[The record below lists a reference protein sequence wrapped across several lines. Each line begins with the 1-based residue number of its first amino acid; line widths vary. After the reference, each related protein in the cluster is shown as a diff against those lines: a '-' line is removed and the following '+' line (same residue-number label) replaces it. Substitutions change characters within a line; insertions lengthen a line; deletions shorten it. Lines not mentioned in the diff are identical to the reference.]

1 MSALPKGSDPLRR
14 RRRLRKP
21 RRQWSSSSD
30 EGHEHSDASE
40 ASRTSF
46 EWRSARSLPSTP
58 TRAPQEHPLLRRTL
72 QRRSFRRAQ
81 PAALPQDAL
90 ESELMAAFPTFHSI
104 SVASGSPVGV
114 RRCSSEGVV
123 RRSWDAKGAAQ
134 AAHDSSDYGGESSS
148 TLGGGGGG
156 GGSGDASGDASDAT
170 CDGGA
175 AAAHAAAAAAE
186 APVAAVA
193 SHSDASMG
201 MLLDLIQELE
211 TDLGAVSSDACC
223 GSAELLAP
231 QPHRRTMTMPT
242 SMSQSCETFLATR
255 EGVCL
260 NVARR
265 PHSRSVDHVDRSSL
279 VWRDTGIADFFRDL
293 TDIFERT
300 LRQKKG
306 LDPDCA
312 LPEPAV
318 RRRRGRRGGGWEAG
332 QRNTLHDIQY
342 LLPPTARAP
351 PACLSSPDL
360 VSAFAL
366 SDLNPFGSEPEL
378 DDLAPP
384 FGLALGERGEG
395 EAAAAKGASE
405 GHRWSLQE
413 LEGPASAEVLPP
425 GLVWQTVSRA
435 REIGPKAGCCW
446 VRDALFRRV
455 AFRPSA
461 AVCRDEWPSPRAGF
475 PSDSARVR
483 KRRRGLGAI
492 RGPRPWCT

>member
-175 AAAHAAAAAAE
+175 AAAHAHAAAAAE

-446 VRDALFRRV
+446 VRDALFGRR
-455 AFRPSA
+455 RPS
-461 AVCRDEWPSPRAGF
+461 VGMDG
-475 PSDSARVR
+475 RVR
-483 KRRRGLGAI
+483 GPVSLQTRLGLGSRRRGLGAN
-492 RGPRPWCT
+492 RGPRPRCT

>member
-114 RRCSSEGVV
+114 R
-123 RRSWDAKGAAQ
+123 
-134 AAHDSSDYGGESSS
+134 
-148 TLGGGGGG
+148 
-156 GGSGDASGDASDAT
+156 
-170 CDGGA
+170 
-175 AAAHAAAAAAE
+175 
-186 APVAAVA
+186 
-193 SHSDASMG
+193 SMG

-446 VRDALFRRV
+446 ERDALFRRV

-461 AVCRDEWPSPRAGF
+461 AVCRDGWPSPRAGF

-483 KRRRGLGAI
+483 KPPS
-492 RGPRPWCT
+492 GPRGARPHGSSATVLR

>member
-1 MSALPKGSDPLRR
+1 
-14 RRRLRKP
+14 
-21 RRQWSSSSD
+21 
-30 EGHEHSDASE
+30 
-40 ASRTSF
+40 
-46 EWRSARSLPSTP
+46 
-58 TRAPQEHPLLRRTL
+58 
-72 QRRSFRRAQ
+72 
-81 PAALPQDAL
+81 
-90 ESELMAAFPTFHSI
+90 
-104 SVASGSPVGV
+104 
-114 RRCSSEGVV
+114 
-123 RRSWDAKGAAQ
+123 
-134 AAHDSSDYGGESSS
+134 
-148 TLGGGGGG
+148 
-156 GGSGDASGDASDAT
+156 
-170 CDGGA
+170 
-175 AAAHAAAAAAE
+175 
-186 APVAAVA
+186 
-193 SHSDASMG
+193 
-201 MLLDLIQELE
+201 
-211 TDLGAVSSDACC
+211 
-223 GSAELLAP
+223 
-231 QPHRRTMTMPT
+231 MPT

-395 EAAAAKGASE
+395 EAAAAAKGASE

-435 REIGPKAGCCW
+435 REIGPKAGCW
-446 VRDALFRRV
+446 GRGTRF
-455 AFRPSA
+455 A
-461 AVCRDEWPSPRAGF
+461 AVGGRLSGWVAESAGRF
-475 PSDSARVR
+475 PFR
-483 KRRRGLGAI
+483 LGS
-492 RGPRPWCT
+492 G